1 MHLAC
6 VNLRMTMEEALVAA
20 TINSAAALGMA
31 EDVGSIEVGKRGDML
46 ILSTA
51 RYIFVCY
58 FYYLFV
64 CCCLDGSI

>member
-51 RYIFVCY
+51 R
-58 FYYLFV
+58 
-64 CCCLDGSI
+64 